1 MKTKYII
8 ANINLP
14 LKIDNDGT
22 YSVMSENI
30 EIKFEN
36 YEGISLPTPIC
47 QMNASDE
54 LSKIIAELFV
64 DNNEYSKLES
74 TPKPKPKPN
83 RKNVNITFKNNTK
96 EILKSITKYS
106 VKNRN

>member
-14 LKIDNDGT
+14 LKIDDDGT

-36 YEGISLPTPIC
+36 YEGSLPIPMC
-47 QMNASDE
+47 QINASDE

-64 DNNEYSKLES
+64 DNNENSKLES
-74 TPKPKPKPN
+74 KLKSKLN
-83 RKNVNITFKNNTK
+83 RKNANITFKNNTK
-96 EILKSITKYS
+96 EILKSITRYS

>member
-14 LKIDNDGT
+14 LKIDDDGT
-22 YSVMSENI
+22 YSVMSKNI

-36 YEGISLPTPIC
+36 YEGISLPIPMC

-64 DNNEYSKLES
+64 DNNDHSTLES
-74 TPKPKPKPN
+74 KSKPKPS

-96 EILKSITKYS
+96 DILKPITRYS